1 MKNNEEQRNALLVP
15 RRGLEPPRLSPL
27 VPETS
32 ASTNSAIWASAE
44 HLTGGAGG
52 CQRALVTRPS
62 MSTAASIPSASLD
75 AGANHDFKATCVER
89 GGNRAKVW
97 ETLTTSEAPSAT

>member
-1 MKNNEEQRNALLVP
+1 MTTVVTKRNCWFCEGFERPRTLANLALVP

-44 HLTGGAGG
+44 HLTGAAGG

-62 MSTAASIPSASLD
+62 MSTAASAPSASLD
-75 AGANHDFKATCVER
+75 AGANHDFKAQSV
-89 GGNRAKVW
+89 
-97 ETLTTSEAPSAT
+97 